1 MPVGSRRTVTAAA
14 VAVGVALPALY
25 GAAVGALVRHNAR
38 RLGEGDLAPQLRTYA
53 DDVRFV
59 FPGRSS
65 WAGEFRGK
73 KEVERWLRRFVDAGL
88 KIEFDDVLVSGPPWA
103 TRLCLRFHD
112 YCEDE
117 HGETVYA
124 NEGTIY
130 GHARWGRLTH
140 YVVFEDTRRGEEFDT
155 YLATVGK

>member
-1 MPVGSRRTVTAAA
+1 MPVRSRTA
-14 VAVGVALPALY
+14 VAVAAAAGVALPALY
-25 GAAVGALVRHNAR
+25 GAAVGAMVRYNAR
-38 RLGEGDLAPQLRTYA
+38 RLGEGDLEPQLRAYA

-73 KEVERWLRRFVDAGL
+73 REVEKWLRRFVDVGL
-88 KIEFDDVLVSGPPWA
+88 KIEFDDVLVSGAPWA
-103 TRLCLRFHD
+103 TRLCLRFHN

-117 HGETVYA
+117 KGEIVYT

-140 YVVFEDTRRGEEFDT
+140 YVVFEDTQRGEEFDT
-155 YLATVGK
+155 YLASVGK